1 MKSTV
6 VLGTFDSEAW
16 WRSPHGS
23 MLPSMN
29 SSQAVTMGMDEL
41 LFPLCKE
48 QDILFTRQPMDELLR
63 SYLSL
68 LGYTFTNVHCRNPVH
83 ADDYRLHVFDL
94 LMADASYYQRLLPQ
108 DALISPYSILSDTSE
123 LVRRFNFGNQFPSLD
138 TVRAVNS
145 KIYSHELRQRLGIR
159 NSSSIAESS
168 EELLTYGLQLLR
180 TGQVL
185 VKDPLGVSG
194 KGNMLISSERM
205 LRRIAAY
212 LQEQENRGKQ
222 TQFIIE
228 PLLDKTEDFSC
239 QLFLTEQGEVELL
252 SVQRMVN
259 EAFSYVGSY
268 PAGSGFTRMLRDK
281 GYFSIMEDA
290 CKDLFETGYHGEVCI
305 DSMLLASGE
314 LVPIVEI
321 NARKSMGLIN
331 HHLNNYLQQYSLSS
345 FLTFISAGC
354 STEVTMLQILE
365 VLRAGGLLFTEEN
378 RQGIIPLGANT
389 LFGSGNTAFPDAES
403 EWRKGKFYVAA
414 PYASNVSE
422 ALTLIHRVKD
432 VLKSLAIKIY
442 N

>member
-1 MKSTV
+1 MKPTV

-16 WRSPHGS
+16 WRSPNSS
-23 MLPSMN
+23 MLPSMS

-48 QDILFTRQPMDELLR
+48 QDILFTRQPMDEHLR
-63 SYLSL
+63 SYLSQ
-68 LGYTFTNVHCRNPVH
+68 LGYTFTHVHCRNPVH
-83 ADDYRLHVFDL
+83 ADDYTLHVFDL
-94 LMADASYYQRLLPQ
+94 LMADASYYQQLLPQ
-108 DALISPYSILSDTSE
+108 DAQISPYSILSDTSE

-145 KIYSHELRQRLGIR
+145 KIYSHELRQRLDIR

-168 EELLTYGLQLLR
+168 EELLTCGLQLLQ

-212 LQEQENRGKQ
+212 LKEQENRGKE
-222 TQFIIE
+222 TRLILE
-228 PLLDKTEDFSC
+228 PLLDKKEDFSC
-239 QLFLTEQGEVELL
+239 QLFITEQGDVQYI
-252 SVQRMVN
+252 SVQQMVN
-259 EAFSYVGSY
+259 ESFSYSGSY
-268 PAGSGFTRMLRDK
+268 PADPGFIEMLWK
-281 GYFSIMEDA
+281 NNYFSIMEEA
-290 CKDLFETGYHGEVCI
+290 CKDLFETSYHGEVCI

-331 HHLNNYLQQYSLSS
+331 HHINQYVRQYSLFS
-345 FLTFISAGC
+345 FLTFISAGY
-354 STEVTMLQILE
+354 STEVTMLQFLKA
-365 VLRAGGLLFTEEN
+365 LGANKLLFTQEN

-389 LFGSGNTAFPDAES
+389 LFGSGNTAFPEAES
-403 EWRKGKFYVAA
+403 EWRKGKLYVAA
-414 PYASNVSE
+414 PYTSDVSE
-422 ALTLIHRVKD
+422 AFTLIHQVKD

>member
-1 MKSTV
+1 
-6 VLGTFDSEAW
+6 
-16 WRSPHGS
+16 
-23 MLPSMN
+23 MLPSMS

-48 QDILFTRQPMDELLR
+48 QDILFTRQPMDEQLR
-63 SYLSL
+63 SYLSQ
-68 LGYTFTNVHCRNPVH
+68 LGYTFTHVHCRNPVH
-83 ADDYRLHVFDL
+83 ADDYRMHVFDL
-94 LMADASYYQRLLPQ
+94 LMADASYYQQLLPQ
-108 DALISPYSILSDTSE
+108 EALISPYSILSDTSE
-123 LVRRFNFGNQFPSLD
+123 LVRRFNVGNQFPSLD

-159 NSSSIAESS
+159 NMSSIADSS
-168 EELLTYGLQLLR
+168 EELLALGSELLR

-194 KGNMLISSERM
+194 RGNMLISGDRM
-205 LRRIAAY
+205 LKRIAAY

-239 QLFLTEQGEVELL
+239 QLFITEQGEVELF

-268 PAGSGFTRMLRDK
+268 PAGSGFTRSLRDND
-281 GYFSIMEDA
+281 YYSIMEEA
-290 CKDLFETGYHGEVCI
+290 CKDLFMAGYHGEVCI

-354 STEVTMLQILE
+354 STEVTMLHIIEALG
-365 VLRAGGLLFTEEN
+365 ANKLLFTQEN
-378 RQGIIPLGANT
+378 RHGIIPLGANT
-389 LFGSGNTAFPDAES
+389 LFGSGNTAFAEAES
-403 EWRKGKFYVAA
+403 EWRKGKLYVAA
-414 PYASNVSE
+414 SYASDVSE
-422 ALTLIHRVKD
+422 ALTLVQRVKD

>member
-29 SSQAVTMGMDEL
+29 SSQAVTIGMDEL

-48 QDILFTRQPMDELLR
+48 QDILFTRQPMDEHLR
-63 SYLSL
+63 SYLSQ
-68 LGYTFTNVHCRNPVH
+68 LGYTFTNVRCRNPVH
-83 ADDYRLHVFDL
+83 ADDYTLHVFDL
-94 LMADASYYQRLLPQ
+94 LMADASYYQQLLPQ
-108 DALISPYSILSDTSE
+108 EALFSPYSILSDTSE
-123 LVRRFNFGNQFPSLD
+123 LVRRFNVGNQFPSLD

-159 NSSSIAESS
+159 NMSSIADSS
-168 EELLTYGLQLLR
+168 EELLALGSELLQ

-194 KGNMLISSERM
+194 RGNMLISGDRM
-205 LRRIAAY
+205 LKRIAAY

-239 QLFLTEQGEVELL
+239 QLFITEQGEVELF

-268 PAGSGFTRMLRDK
+268 PVGSGFTRILRDND
-281 GYFSIMEDA
+281 YFSIMEEA
-290 CKDLFETGYHGEVCI
+290 CKDLFMAGYHGEVCI

-331 HHLNNYLQQYSLSS
+331 HHLNNYLQQYSLFS

-354 STEVTMLQILE
+354 AAEVTMLQVLE
-365 VLRAGGLLFTEEN
+365 ALRAGELLFTQEN

-389 LFGSGNTAFPDAES
+389 LFGSGNTVFTEAES
-403 EWRKGKFYVAA
+403 VWRKGKLYVAA
-414 PYASNVSE
+414 PYASDISE
-422 ALTLIHRVKD
+422 ALTLVQRVKD

>member
-6 VLGTFDSEAW
+6 VLGTFDSESW
-16 WRSPHGS
+16 WRSPNSS

-48 QDILFTRQPMDELLR
+48 QDLLFTRQPMDEHLR
-63 SYLSL
+63 SYLSQ
-68 LGYTFTNVHCRNPVH
+68 LGYTFTPIHCRNPVH

-94 LMADASYYQRLLPQ
+94 LMADAGYYQQLLPQ
-108 DALISPYSILSDTSE
+108 EALISPYSILSDTSE

-159 NSSSIAESS
+159 NSSSIADST
-168 EELLTYGLQLLR
+168 EELLTLGSDLLQ

-185 VKDPLGVSG
+185 VKDPYGVSG

-228 PLLDKTEDFSC
+228 PLLDKKGDFSC
-239 QLFLTEQGEVELL
+239 QLFITEQGDVQYI
-252 SVQRMVN
+252 SVQQMVN
-259 EAFSYVGSY
+259 ESFSYSGSY
-268 PAGSGFTRMLRDK
+268 PADPGFIEMLWK
-281 GYFSIMEDA
+281 NNYFSIMEEA
-290 CKDLFETGYHGEVCI
+290 CKYLFETGYHGEVCI

-331 HHLNNYLQQYSLSS
+331 HHVNSYLQQYSLSS

-354 STEVTMLQILE
+354 AAEVTMLQIIEALG
-365 VLRAGGLLFTEEN
+365 ANKLLFTQEN

-389 LFGSGNTAFPDAES
+389 LFGSGNTAFPETES
-403 EWRKGKFYVAA
+403 EWRKGKLYVAV
-414 PYASNVSE
+414 PYASDVSE
-422 ALTLIHRVKD
+422 AFTLIHRVKD

>member
-6 VLGTFDSEAW
+6 ILGTFDSEAW

-29 SSQAVTMGMDEL
+29 NSQAVTMGMDEL

-48 QDILFTRQPMDELLR
+48 QDLLFTRQPMDEHLR
-63 SYLSL
+63 GYLSL

-94 LMADASYYQRLLPQ
+94 LMADAGYYQQLLPQ
-108 DALISPYSILSDTSE
+108 DAIISPYSILSDANE
-123 LVRRFNFGNQFPSLD
+123 VVRRFSFGNHFPSLD

-145 KIYSHELRQRLGIR
+145 KTYSHELRQRLGIR
-159 NSSSIAESS
+159 NSSSIAESA
-168 EELLTYGLQLLR
+168 EELLTYGLLLLR

-239 QLFLTEQGEVELL
+239 QLFITEQGDVQYI
-252 SVQRMVN
+252 SVQQMVN
-259 EAFSYVGSY
+259 ESFSYSGSY
-268 PAGSGFTRMLRDK
+268 PADPGFIEMLWK
-281 GYFSIMEDA
+281 NNYFSIMEDA

-331 HHLNNYLQQYSLSS
+331 HHLNNDLQQYSLFS
-345 FLTFISAGC
+345 FLTFIPAGC
-354 STEVTMLQILE
+354 AAEVTMLQIIEALG
-365 VLRAGGLLFTEEN
+365 ANKLLFTQEN

-389 LFGSGNTAFPDAES
+389 LFGSGNTAFPEAES
-403 EWRKGKFYVAA
+403 EWRKGKLYIAA
-414 PYASNVSE
+414 PYASDVSE
-422 ALTLIHRVKD
+422 AFTLIQRVKD
-432 VLKSLAIKIY
+432 VLKSLTIKVY